1 MVART
6 GPTNHELRTLLVQL
20 ELPARESR
28 FWKRIVQELNKP
40 SRQRRVVNVYK
51 IDRYAQDGEMI
62 VVPGK
67 VLSLGELHK
76 KVDVAAVNFS
86 AGAKEKITRAQGRAL
101 SIQELLQ
108 ENPPGKKVRILG

>member
-6 GPTNHELRTLLVQL
+6 GPTNYELQMLLAQL
-20 ELPARESR
+20 ELPARGCR
-28 FWKRIVQELNKP
+28 FWKRIAEELHKP

-51 IDRYAQDGEMI
+51 INKYARPGETVI
-62 VVPGK
+62 VPGK
-67 VLSLGELHK
+67 VLSVGELHK

-86 AGAKEKITRAQGRAL
+86 SGAKEKIIQAKGRAL

-108 ENPPGKKVRILG
+108 ENPLGKKVRILG